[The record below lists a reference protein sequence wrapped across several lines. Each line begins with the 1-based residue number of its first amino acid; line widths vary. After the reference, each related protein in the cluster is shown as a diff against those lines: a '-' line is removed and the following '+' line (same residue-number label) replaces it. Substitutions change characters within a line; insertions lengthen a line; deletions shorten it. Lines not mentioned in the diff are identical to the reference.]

1 MENNEI
7 NLNQLNKENEIQ
19 EAKFE
24 FTGILKN
31 DSEGGAYRELPKRA
45 TKNAAG
51 YDFFN
56 PVQITI
62 PAHSMKLVTTGIKAK
77 FPDYFCLKLYNRSS
91 NPKKKGLVLI
101 NGVGVVDADYYE
113 NPDNDGDIGFMFYN
127 IKDEDVTLEPGEKLG
142 QGVFELYGTLTNET
156 EVTDERT
163 SGWGS
168 TGK

>member
-1 MENNEI
+1 MEQDKIIGLNNME
-7 NLNQLNKENEIQ
+7 Q
-19 EAKFE
+19 AKDEGFY
-24 FTGILKN
+24 FTGILKE
-31 DSEGGAYRELPKRA
+31 EGVSGVYRQLPKRA

-56 PVQITI
+56 PVRITI
-62 PAHSMKLVTTGIKAK
+62 PAHQMKLVTTGIKAK

-101 NGVGVVDADYYE
+101 NGVGVVDADYFE

-127 IKDEDVTLEPGEKLG
+127 MKDEDVTIEPGERLG
-142 QGVFELYGTLTNET
+142 QGVFELFATLSNESK
-156 EVTDERT
+156 VTDVRT